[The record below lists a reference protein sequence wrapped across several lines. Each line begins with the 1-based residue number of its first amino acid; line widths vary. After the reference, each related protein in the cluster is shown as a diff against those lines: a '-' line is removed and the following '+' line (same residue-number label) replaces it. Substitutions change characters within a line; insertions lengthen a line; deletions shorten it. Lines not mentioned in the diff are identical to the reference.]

1 MTAKIKLNA
10 ASGGG
15 SFSLQAPSSSSN
27 NRVIT
32 LPDIADGTL
41 LTSQSTGL
49 GKVLQVRH
57 KLDQNQSSTTSTS
70 YTNTPTSGLNHT
82 ITPIAASSTIV
93 MVVHLQLEMSGA
105 NVVSM
110 IFARDPAGTPAYF
123 ANRQQASN
131 QTPANTSNGCSKFGL
146 SQGYGSVN
154 GQIMSHSGEDSP
166 SYSVGDTLT
175 YGILIG
181 INGNEAFYNRGI
193 DGTFRGSS
201 SIFLMEVGA

>member
-1 MTAKIKLNA
+1 MSSIKLTA
-10 ASGGG
+10 DSGGG
-15 SFSLQAPSSSSN
+15 TFELKAPSSSGN
-27 NRVIT
+27 TRVLT
-32 LPDIADGTL
+32 LPDITNGTI
-41 LTSQSTGL
+41 LTNQTTGL

-57 KLDQNQSSTTSTS
+57 KLDENQSSTTSTS

-82 ITPIAASSTIV
+82 ITPIAASSKIV

-131 QTPANTSNGCSKFGL
+131 QAPANTSNGCSKFGL

-175 YGILIG
+175 Y
-181 INGNEAFYNRGI
+181 
-193 DGTFRGSS
+193 
-201 SIFLMEVGA
+201 